1 MPSACPALVAGRA
14 RRQKRYSRVARAQR
28 QTMYGG
34 YGNRANM
41 PGGTRQGIIF
51 DCSEALTASG
61 VTTKMSEDT
70 SRTQRPDPAAVDP
83 RLGAVRADKDA
94 LDATGRFKGKRR
106 RKVSYLTTNKIEFV
120 DYKEVNILRRFI
132 NDRGKIL
139 PSRQSGNTAK
149 QQRMI
154 ASAIRKAREM
164 ALLPFVVTEMSAERR
179 EYAPRRE
186 RSYRRDEPAPTP
198 PVEQAQAE

>member
-1 MPSACPALVAGRA
+1 MAA
-14 RRQKRYSRVARAQR
+14 
-28 QTMYGG
+28 
-34 YGNRANM
+34 NRN
-41 PGGTRQGIIF
+41 
-51 DCSEALTASG
+51 
-61 VTTKMSEDT
+61 
-70 SRTQRPDPAAVDP
+70 
-83 RLGAVRADKDA
+83 DKDA
-94 LDATGRFKGKRR
+94 VDATGRFKGKRR
-106 RKVSYLTTNKIEFV
+106 RKVSYLTTNKIDFV

-154 ASAIRKAREM
+154 ASAIRRAREM

-186 RSYRRDEPAPTP
+186 RSYRRDDAPQAAPEQQPAAAP
-198 PVEQAQAE
+198 AAE